1 MAVALCETDGMARA
15 RQDSVDRHVARWR
28 LLLEDM
34 DPEVEGA
41 VTRMQAITKRLKA
54 ADHASYAGTDD
65 TIEDYRTLH
74 ALMIQPYPEEATPAQ
89 LADAC
94 GVTRAAMTSRL
105 DRLVQRAHVTRDV
118 DPIDRRRIIIRPTPA
133 GRALWEKGIEEGMA
147 REKAAL
153 AALSPREL
161 VALNTLLRKVVL
173 HLEGDG

>member
-1 MAVALCETDGMARA
+1 MARA
-15 RQDSVDRHVARWR
+15 RQDSVDRHVARWSG
-28 LLLEDM
+28 LLEDM

-54 ADHASYAGTDD
+54 DDHASYAGTDD

-105 DRLVQRAHVTRDV
+105 DRLVQRGHATR
-118 DPIDRRRIIIRPTPA
+118 
-133 GRALWEKGIEEGMA
+133 
-147 REKAAL
+147 
-153 AALSPREL
+153 
-161 VALNTLLRKVVL
+161 
-173 HLEGDG
+173 